1 METRFALLYTEFVVN
16 QKRWSLP
23 QLVNR
28 MSKAPAKRFKLDG
41 IGEIKEGN
49 DADIILV
56 DMNHEYTIDA
66 SQNAV
71 TPPVNQVNNQTN
83 DIESLDI

>member
-1 METRFALLYTEFVVN
+1 METKEALSAREQASAEYMGVRPELTNNQVN
-16 QKRWSLP
+16 SPTLQSDNYNTL
-23 QLVNR
+23 
-28 MSKAPAKRFKLDG
+28 S
-41 IGEIKEGN
+41 
-49 DADIILV
+49 
-56 DMNHEYTIDA
+56 EYTIDA